1 MMAGKHREPAR
12 RPKRE
17 YEASE
22 YAAFVI
28 RTINGWGARAGED
41 PAGLAYLPAFEEA
54 LRNAA
59 NLAIATAN
67 QRPDQPYSLAEIAS
81 IMGMSRQAVHKRGR
95 LGEAI
100 ARLRGQG
107 PVVRLDD
114 MRKARAAALAEAGV
128 PDRTGS
134 PREIA
139 AGPGPEE
146 TAS

>member
-1 MMAGKHREPAR
+1 MAGRHRLPDR
-12 RPKRE
+12 RKRE

-28 RTINGWGARAGED
+28 RAINGWGVRAGED
-41 PAGLAYLPAFEEA
+41 PAGLAYLSAFEEA

-67 QRPDQPYSLAEIAS
+67 DPERDQPYSLAEIAS
-81 IMGMSRQAVHKRGR
+81 IMGISRQAVHKRGR
-95 LGEAI
+95 LGEAL
-100 ARLRGQG
+100 AALRGKG

-114 MRKARAAALAEAGV
+114 MRKTRAAALAAAGV

-134 PREIA
+134 PREL
-139 AGPGPEE
+139 
-146 TAS
+146 ASGQD